1 MDIVS
6 SQAEI
11 KKLMRFFEHPKAGT
25 WQRVELDIKRNRM
38 GWGTLYLK
46 DGNGKPL
53 ANQEIKVKQLTHDFK
68 FGCNAFKLKDFEC
81 QEKNDAYE
89 MYFKRVFN
97 EAVVSFLW
105 DTLEPVEN
113 QPRFSAD
120 SPRVERR
127 PPVDVMLDWCEENQI
142 APKGHWLFC
151 DNFAPAW
158 LSKDSREVMHRLE
171 KRIALLGERY
181 GTRIRKWDV
190 LNETFTYHPRHN
202 PGINDASVPAD
213 YAYMV
218 FKMAEKYF
226 PVSNEFIYNDG
237 EFISFGAFAHDSS
250 PMFLFADRLLRR
262 GVKLD
267 GLGMQFHMYGNSPEV
282 HSAPENRN
290 YFDPVHLLNVMDQ
303 LGKLNMPLHISEI
316 SLTTYPDLPREL
328 AEEVQA
334 QLLYNLYRVWFSQRN
349 CASIVYWNMCDKTAF
364 GLESRFDACLI
375 DADFKEKPSYRML
388 DRLVNKEWHTETTI
402 VTNADGEAEWNGFYG
417 EYLLDIAGCHH
428 KVAMTPRSEN
438 EYTLVL

>member
-1 MDIVS
+1 MSGSGQVALR
-6 SQAEI
+6 Q
-11 KKLMRFFEHPKAGT
+11 H
-25 WQRVELDIKRNRM
+25 NR
-38 GWGTLYLK
+38 
-46 DGNGKPL
+46 
-53 ANQEIKVKQLTHDFK
+53 K
-68 FGCNAFKLKDFEC
+68 F
-81 QEKNDAYE
+81 
-89 MYFKRVFN
+89 V
-97 EAVVSFLW
+97 
-105 DTLEPVEN
+105 
-113 QPRFSAD
+113 
-120 SPRVERR
+120 
-127 PPVDVMLDWCEENQI
+127 
-142 APKGHWLFC
+142 KGHWLFC

-328 AEEVQA
+328 AEEVQS

-349 CASIVYWNMCDKTAF
+349 CASIVYWNMCDIKI
-364 GLESRFDACLI
+364 LI
-375 DADFKEKPSYRML
+375 ISNDIKRKEKILKRDNIS
-388 DRLVNKEWHTETTI
+388 K
-402 VTNADGEAEWNGFYG
+402 
-417 EYLLDIAGCHH
+417 EYLEKREQNTLDYSKI
-428 KVAMTPRSEN
+428 KYDYIFNNDYSKE
-438 EYTLVL
+438 TLNSIVDAIYDKLLK

>member
-25 WQRVELDIKRNRM
+25 WQRVDLDIKRNRM
-38 GWGTLYLK
+38 GWGRLYLK
-46 DGNGKPL
+46 DGNGQPL
-53 ANQEIKVKQLTHDFK
+53 ANQEITVKQLTHDFK

-97 EAVVSFLW
+97 EAVVPFLW

-113 QPRFSAD
+113 QPRFGAD
-120 SPRVERR
+120 SPRIERR

-282 HSAPENRN
+282 HSAP
-290 YFDPVHLLNVMDQ
+290 
-303 LGKLNMPLHISEI
+303 
-316 SLTTYPDLPREL
+316 
-328 AEEVQA
+328 
-334 QLLYNLYRVWFSQRN
+334 
-349 CASIVYWNMCDKTAF
+349 
-364 GLESRFDACLI
+364 
-375 DADFKEKPSYRML
+375 
-388 DRLVNKEWHTETTI
+388 
-402 VTNADGEAEWNGFYG
+402 
-417 EYLLDIAGCHH
+417 
-428 KVAMTPRSEN
+428 
-438 EYTLVL
+438 